1 MTKISIIIPVYNVER
16 FLPRCLDSLVGQT
29 LHETEIICVDDGS
42 TDRSPAILREYA
54 ARDSRIKVITQR
66 NKRQGGARN
75 TCFDAACGEWVAFI
89 DSDDWVDADYFER
102 LMDAAVRHD
111 ADIAC
116 ACFSKERGRL
126 HRWVVRYTREEQFD
140 DLQAKFRACHCPPD
154 FYVTNKLYRRERL
167 QEAGVRFA
175 EHVQYEDVEYLAEAL
190 IALGRLVTVPDAVY
204 HYVVHGG
211 STVKS
216 RQTAAKQAQKYRA
229 HKAFIALADRHGIE
243 VGGRFRDVT
252 MRDYG
257 AGGISLLKVKDN
269 GKRLSYRLFDAVP
282 IWTKHN
288 KE

>member
-16 FLPRCLDSLVGQT
+16 FLPRCLDSILAQT

-42 TDRSPAILREYA
+42 TDRSPAILRDYA
-54 ARDSRIKVITQR
+54 ARDSRIKVITQP

-75 TCFDAACGEWVAFI
+75 TGFDAACGDWVAFI
-89 DSDDWVDADYFER
+89 DSDDYLDADYFER

-116 ACFSKERGRL
+116 ASIAKERGGL
-126 HRWVVRYTREEQFD
+126 HRWVVRYTGEERFD
-140 DLQAKFRACHCPPD
+140 ELQAKFDACHCPPN
-154 FYVTNKLYRRERL
+154 FNTTNKLYRRARL
-167 QEAGVRFA
+167 QETGVRFA

-204 HYVVHGG
+204 HYVVHGD

-229 HKAFIALADRHGIE
+229 HKAFIALADRYGIE
-243 VGGRFRDVT
+243 VGDRFRDVT

-257 AGGISLLKVKDN
+257 VGGCSLLKIKDN
-269 GKRLSYRLFDAVP
+269 GKRLAYRLFDAVP
-282 IWTKHN
+282 IWIKRY
-288 KE
+288 K